1 MKARTYLI
9 LMAVAIL
16 VPAALIMAAGLTMLL
31 QWERDSRIRGVEEA
45 ARATVLM
52 VDREIAVADAS
63 LRGIVNSDALRE
75 GDFAQLHREA
85 SAMNRGH
92 PWSWTHLVD
101 YGGEPKFNTLV
112 PWGSP
117 LNHYQARWVS
127 EVYDSQKTRV
137 SGYFIGALAK
147 RGTVSIDVPV
157 PRPVGKP
164 YVLSQVFDARYFGRV
179 FDSKSLGANWLITLF
194 DANGVSIARNR
205 NAEALVGKPVRPELY
220 QASTRRPDGM
230 LRHVTHDGVDVYSVY
245 RRCPLSGWTVAIGVP
260 VAEIEAPA
268 RTATL
273 YAALSMLVLMGL
285 AIGIAVFFAKRLSLA
300 LDQAQY
306 AAQALGQGA
315 LPPPR
320 PTRVAEMDG
329 LLGDLRRSSEELE
342 HERAA
347 RQHLQE
353 ERECLLKREQE
364 ARRGAEAQSR
374 AKDSFLA
381 MLGHE
386 LRNPLAA
393 ISGAL
398 TVIDMPGVK
407 PELAEHARQISQR
420 QMRHLTRIV
429 DDLLDVQRI
438 LSGKVALRKRRL
450 DAGQVLRQCVEAKA
464 VVDAGAHAWR
474 VEVPALWV
482 EADDTRLGQIFDNL
496 LHNAVKYTPA
506 GGGIGISARED
517 GDEAVIEVA
526 DTGVGIPADTLPLI
540 FDPLVQGPTS
550 LDRAQGGLG
559 LGLALV
565 RELTLL
571 HGGRVSAHSDGPG
584 KGCRFTLRFPLA
596 PEAVAA

>member
-1 MKARTYLI
+1 MKARAYLI

-16 VPAALIMAAGLTMLL
+16 VPAALIMAAGLSMLL
-31 QWERDSRIRGVEEA
+31 QWERDSRIRGVDEA
-45 ARATVLM
+45 ARATVQM

-63 LRGIVNSDALRE
+63 LRGLVNSEALR
-75 GDFAQLHREA
+75 DDRFAQLHREA
-85 SAMNRGH
+85 SAMNRDH

-101 YGGEPKFNTLV
+101 YSGEPMFNTLV
-112 PWGSP
+112 LWGSP

-137 SGYFIGALAK
+137 SGYFIGALAQ
-147 RGTVSIDVPV
+147 RGAVSVDVPV
-157 PRPVGKP
+157 PRSVGKR
-164 YVLSQVFDARYFGRV
+164 YVVSQVFDARYFGRV

-220 QASTRRPDGM
+220 QASRKQLDGI
-230 LRHVTHDGVDVYSVY
+230 LRHITHDGVDVYSVY

-260 VAEIEAPA
+260 VTEIEAPA

-273 YAALSMLVLMGL
+273 YAALSTLVLMGL
-285 AIGIAVFFAKRLSLA
+285 AIGIAVLFAKRLSLA
-300 LDQAQY
+300 LEQAQH
-306 AAQALGQGA
+306 AAQALGAGA
-315 LPPPR
+315 LPAPR
-320 PTRVAEMDG
+320 PTRVREMDS
-329 LLGDLRRSSEELE
+329 LLADLRRSSEDLAR
-342 HERAA
+342 ERGE
-347 RQHLQE
+347 RQRLQD
-353 ERECLLKREQE
+353 ERECILRSEQE
-364 ARRGAEAQSR
+364 ARRQAEAQSR
-374 AKDSFLA
+374 GKDAFLA

-407 PELAEHARQISQR
+407 PELAEHARKISRR

-438 LSGKVALRKRRL
+438 LSGKVTLQKHRL
-450 DAGQVLRQCVEAKA
+450 DAGQVLRQCVEAKI
-464 VVDAGAHAWR
+464 VVDAGAHTWA
-474 VEVPALWV
+474 VDVGTLWI
-482 EADDTRLGQIFDNL
+482 EADDTRLGQIVDNL
-496 LHNAVKYTPA
+496 LHNAVKYTPN
-506 GGGIGISARED
+506 GGRIGVYARVED
-517 GDEAVIEVA
+517 GAALIEVR
-526 DTGVGIPADTLPLI
+526 DSGVGIAAETLPLI

-571 HGGRVSAHSDGPG
+571 HGGQVNAHSDGQG
-584 KGCRFTLRFPLA
+584 QGCTFTLRFPLA
-596 PEAVAA
+596 AELAPV